1 MLMKP
6 DPGLGLDI
14 PSARIDV
21 PSRLVG
27 SIRADRGRPR
37 NAPLTKRHPVTAVRK
52 HTMSTTLSTHPPQPA
67 VQPAHVETQALR
79 PTSRP
84 NLVDKLALRLGL
96 WLITY
101 GRRSYAQPRR
111 EPRRRTEVVMPDR
124 AWSSSWVQR
133 PGA

>member
-1 MLMKP
+1 MKP
-6 DPGLGLDI
+6 DPGLGLEL

-27 SIRADRGRPR
+27 AT
-37 NAPLTKRHPVTAVRK
+37 APDVVDHAMRRHERHPVTAVRK

-67 VQPAHVETQALR
+67 VQQPQHVDSQVLR

-96 WLITY
+96 WLVTY
-101 GRRSYAQPRR
+101 GRRSYAQPLRAS
-111 EPRRRTEVVMPDR
+111 RRRTEVVMPDR
-124 AWSSSWVQR
+124 AWSSSWVSR

>member
-1 MLMKP
+1 MKP

-27 SIRADRGRPR
+27 SIRAARGRPR
-37 NAPLTKRHPVTAVRK
+37 NAPPPAASGHCCEE

-67 VQPAHVETQALR
+67 VPYLQPVETQVLR

-96 WLITY
+96 WLTPHPQSI
-101 GRRSYAQPRR
+101 PHK
-111 EPRRRTEVVMPDR
+111 
-124 AWSSSWVQR
+124 
-133 PGA
+133 GAGGSFRV

>member
-1 MLMKP
+1 
-6 DPGLGLDI
+6 
-14 PSARIDV
+14 
-21 PSRLVG
+21 
-27 SIRADRGRPR
+27 
-37 NAPLTKRHPVTAVRK
+37 
-52 HTMSTTLSTHPPQPA
+52 MSTTLSTHPPQPA
-67 VQPAHVETQALR
+67 VAQPVESPVLR

-111 EPRRRTEVVMPDR
+111 EPRRTAVVMPDR
-124 AWSSSWVQR
+124 SWSRDAWLPR